1 MEAASE
7 ANFVQSES
15 GGQDSEGRVG
25 GQVPLG
31 RGSELTGR
39 RKVWGMDVSYFYWYS
54 QSPLNPYFH
63 HQILVSVPI
72 LLKKKCIYLTCLF
85 ESGCKQGLYVAKSL
99 LIYRDSLHLSVSLF
113 LSCYC
118 CCF

>member
-1 MEAASE
+1 MLNNCQGLIGAPAGRRRSGWKQLSE

-31 RGSELTGR
+31 RGVELTGR
-39 RKVWGMDVSYFYWYS
+39 RKVRGVDVSYFYWYS
-54 QSPLNPYFH
+54 QSPLDPYFH

-72 LLKKKCIYLTCLF
+72 YVYIYLFNLF
-85 ESGCKQGLYVAKSL
+85 V
-99 LIYRDSLHLSVSLF
+99 
-113 LSCYC
+113 
-118 CCF
+118 